1 MSALLLVEDDPGVA
15 EALRLALVSL
25 GHRVELACDGETGLA
40 KMAAQPFDVMLLDV
54 MMPGI
59 DGFETARRVRV
70 ASLLPIIMLTAR
82 SDPIDIVAGLECGAD
97 DYVTKPV
104 EPRVLDARIK
114 AVLRRA
120 TPHEQGSL
128 LAFGELAINPA
139 AMTVT
144 RAGEP
149 VALTP
154 TELRLILELAEH
166 AGQVLSR
173 HQLLHRVWGYGYAG
187 DSRLVDAVVQRHL
200 PLLLR
205 GVPVLDAD
213 PPTESRVLLVRDV
226 PDGEDVLVARAQRR
240 VHEDT
245 VVHGQPGAFGQLDTG
260 LCADPHD
267 DQVGLAHVLRTHLP
281 AHAQLDA
288 VRAMK
293 VGEDPCDLRP
303 EHPDERQL
311 RAAVDSDGA
320 SRGTRGRRH
329 LQPDPSRPDDGDP
342 AGGGEGCLQPLAVLD
357 RPQIGER
364 NPFDSGGR
372 SYGGC
377 FSAQ

>member
-1 MSALLLVEDDPGVA
+1 MSALLLVEDDPGEA

-25 GHRVELACDGETGLA
+25 GHRVELACDGETGLT

-144 RAGEP
+144 RAE
-149 VALTP
+149 
-154 TELRLILELAEH
+154 
-166 AGQVLSR
+166 
-173 HQLLHRVWGYGYAG
+173 
-187 DSRLVDAVVQRHL
+187 
-200 PLLLR
+200 
-205 GVPVLDAD
+205 
-213 PPTESRVLLVRDV
+213 
-226 PDGEDVLVARAQRR
+226 
-240 VHEDT
+240 
-245 VVHGQPGAFGQLDTG
+245 
-260 LCADPHD
+260 
-267 DQVGLAHVLRTHLP
+267 
-281 AHAQLDA
+281 
-288 VRAMK
+288 
-293 VGEDPCDLRP
+293 
-303 EHPDERQL
+303 
-311 RAAVDSDGA
+311 
-320 SRGTRGRRH
+320 
-329 LQPDPSRPDDGDP
+329 
-342 AGGGEGCLQPLAVLD
+342 
-357 RPQIGER
+357 
-364 NPFDSGGR
+364 
-372 SYGGC
+372 
-377 FSAQ
+377 

>member
-1 MSALLLVEDDPGVA
+1 M
-15 EALRLALVSL
+15 
-25 GHRVELACDGETGLA
+25 
-40 KMAAQPFDVMLLDV
+40 
-54 MMPGI
+54 I
-59 DGFETARRVRV
+59 
-70 ASLLPIIMLTAR
+70 
-82 SDPIDIVAGLECGAD
+82 
-97 DYVTKPV
+97 
-104 EPRVLDARIK
+104 
-114 AVLRRA
+114 
-120 TPHEQGSL
+120 
-128 LAFGELAINPA
+128 
-139 AMTVT
+139 VT

-154 TELRLILELAEH
+154 TELRLIHELAEH

-226 PDGEDVLVARAQRR
+226 PD
-240 VHEDT
+240 
-245 VVHGQPGAFGQLDTG
+245 
-260 LCADPHD
+260 
-267 DQVGLAHVLRTHLP
+267 
-281 AHAQLDA
+281 
-288 VRAMK
+288 
-293 VGEDPCDLRP
+293 
-303 EHPDERQL
+303 
-311 RAAVDSDGA
+311 
-320 SRGTRGRRH
+320 
-329 LQPDPSRPDDGDP
+329 DGDP